1 MIEQM
6 VLPRE
11 PRVPATF
18 DLEKNGATMKA
29 REMRERPYRKTRM
42 KTMKKFE
49 RGKTPPKQ
57 SMRAMTSETPSVK
70 TAFVMTQERMK
81 AEEESVKGEI
91 SIKTVVNI
99 SFKNTGNSIIFRR
112 LNVNMGPEENKLV
125 CL

>member
-1 MIEQM
+1 
-6 VLPRE
+6 
-11 PRVPATF
+11 
-18 DLEKNGATMKA
+18 
-29 REMRERPYRKTRM
+29 
-42 KTMKKFE
+42 
-49 RGKTPPKQ
+49 
-57 SMRAMTSETPSVK
+57 
-70 TAFVMTQERMK
+70 MK